1 MNNRTDEIDM
11 DLRSRVVAIEHR
23 MTEDRQRLI
32 ALETWKQQSEISGA
46 RLDERFTEMGNRLNR
61 IDTNLS
67 RLMWL
72 FIAGIVGGF
81 LTFVMKGGLNIAG

>member
-1 MNNRTDEIDM
+1 M
-11 DLRSRVVAIEHR
+11 DLRSRVVALEHR
-23 MTEDRQRLI
+23 TTEDRQRLV

-46 RLDERFTEMGNRLNR
+46 RLDERFQEMGNRLNR
-61 IDTNLS
+61 IDANLS